1 MPRLVM
7 YALTL
12 VVLLGPSV
20 PAHAQGIP
28 PNVPIGVV
36 LEGYLGQG
44 PAGVVPTVRWTV
56 MIQRQT
62 YTFTATKLEVR
73 TGNTSYM
80 NIITGLDGYPVNLTF
95 FGEQLDTIAQAGPD
109 TKLSILGTIQVGGGA
124 RYLFVSSVT
133 ATAPAPTAGAEPAP

>member
-1 MPRLVM
+1 MPRFVVFALALV
-7 YALTL
+7 A
-12 VVLLGPSV
+12 LLGPSATV
-20 PAHAQGIP
+20 RAQGIP
-28 PNVPIGVV
+28 SNVPIGVV

-80 NIITGLDGYPVNLTF
+80 NIITALDGYPVNLTF
-95 FGEQLDTIAQAGPD
+95 FGDQLDTIAKAGPD
-109 TKLSILGTIQVGGGA
+109 TTLRIIGTIQVGGGA
-124 RYLFVSSVT
+124 RYLFLSSVT
-133 ATAPAPTAGAEPAP
+133 ATPPPAAQPAP

>member
-1 MPRLVM
+1 MVRLATF
-7 YALTL
+7 ALILTAL
-12 VVLLGPSV
+12 VGSPT
-20 PAHAQGIP
+20 AARAQGIP

-80 NIITGLDGYPVNLTF
+80 NIITALDGYPVNLTF
-95 FGEQLDTIAQAGPD
+95 FGEQLDTIAKAGPD
-109 TKLSILGTIQVGGGA
+109 TKLSIIGTIQVGGGA

-133 ATAPAPTAGAEPAP
+133 ATPPPAAQPAP